1 MEPEKKKKLRGDRRD
16 AALVRDADTM
26 HRFMPYLMPNR
37 ADNEAVLTET
47 VELDAINDY
56 LKELNAG
63 SPDFKYTFFHVICA
77 AIAKTVALRPK
88 MNRYYAGDR
97 LYQRNEIS
105 LSFVVKKQFADNS
118 DEGLAIVKVDPDKP
132 EGPLEQIYT
141 QVKKIVTSVRHE
153 NKTDDTTSEM
163 DKLLKAPRPI
173 LRLIMRFLRW
183 LDYHDWYPKSLMD
196 VDPDYSTVFVT
207 NLGSIKMHA
216 DYHHLVNWGTNSV
229 FVVINEK
236 KLTPVFKDD
245 GSYEMKETLSISV
258 TLDERIA
265 DGFYFAKSI
274 GMLREIIKNP
284 RILSENAR
292 ATDENIEKYV

>member
-173 LRLIMRFLRW
+173 LRSRSR
-183 LDYHDWYPKSLMD
+183 
-196 VDPDYSTVFVT
+196 
-207 NLGSIKMHA
+207 
-216 DYHHLVNWGTNSV
+216 
-229 FVVINEK
+229 
-236 KLTPVFKDD
+236 
-245 GSYEMKETLSISV
+245 
-258 TLDERIA
+258 R
-265 DGFYFAKSI
+265 
-274 GMLREIIKNP
+274 
-284 RILSENAR
+284 
-292 ATDENIEKYV
+292 